1 MKRGQKKLKGVKM
14 NIVEKR
20 IDEIK
25 PYENNPRFNDEA
37 VEYVAESIKQYG
49 WKQPI
54 VVDAGGVIIAGHTRY
69 KAAKLLRMD
78 MVPVLVANDL
88 TEDQVKAY
96 RLADNKVS
104 DFSQWDNKLLLQE
117 LDEIPDD
124 LFTGFDLSEVY
135 DNILDETDNEA
146 VEMNEAGTSYE
157 VTFRSED
164 MRKIELIKQAWENM
178 NDE

>member
-1 MKRGQKKLKGVKM
+1 M

-20 IDEIK
+20 IDEIR

-69 KAAKLLRMD
+69 KAAKLLGMD
-78 MVPVLVANDL
+78 TVPVLVASDL
-88 TEDQVKAY
+88 TAEQVKAY

-124 LFTGFDLSEVY
+124 MFTGFDLSETY
-135 DNILDETDNEA
+135 DNLLDETDNDA
-146 VEMNEAGTSYE
+146 VEMNEAGTTYE